1 MDIILAENFIVL
13 VFSSFWYIIKIEF
26 YRGDS
31 MNVHQ
36 TDFSRGSVY
45 RNILEVA
52 LPMTFAQL
60 LNLLYNIVDRIYI
73 GRIPKVGTVALTGVG
88 ICFPVITLITA
99 FTYLFGNGGSPLC
112 TMERGRGNQEE
123 AERLMGNTFSML
135 LLTGI
140 VLMALGYL
148 FYRPL
153 LYAFGASEVTY
164 PYARDYVRIYLLG
177 TLFVMITLG
186 MNPFINSQG
195 FGNMG
200 MLTIL
205 IGAALN
211 IILDPVFIFVFH
223 MGVKGAAAATVLSQ
237 MCSALWVLRFL
248 TGDKAVLSLKPK
260 SMKLKWSRVKAIM
273 SLGISGFMMA
283 FTNSLVQIFC
293 NSTLQVWGGD
303 IYVGVM
309 TVLNSIREIT
319 TTPVNGLTSGASPV
333 MSFNYGEG
341 AFQRVRRAI
350 GFVTALCVS
359 YTIAAWGILKLFPE
373 FFISIFNNEPAL
385 IHTGT
390 PALHI
395 YFFGFCFMALQFA
408 GQSVFVALGKAKYAT
423 FFSIFRKVIIV
434 VPLTILLPH
443 IKGLGVNG
451 VFWAEPV
458 SNLIGGC
465 ACFITMLLTVLPEL
479 SSKKSSKK

>member
-1 MDIILAENFIVL
+1 
-13 VFSSFWYIIKIEF
+13 
-26 YRGDS
+26 

-36 TDFSRGSVY
+36 TDFSRGNVY

-52 LPMTFAQL
+52 VPMTLAQL

-73 GRIPKVGTVALTGVG
+73 GRIPQAGTTALTGVG

-112 TMERGRGNQEE
+112 SMERGRGNSRE

-140 VLMALGYL
+140 VLMLLGYL
-148 FYRPL
+148 FYRPV
-153 LYAFGASEVTY
+153 LYAFGASDITY
-164 PYARDYVRIYLLG
+164 PYARDYIRIYLLG

-205 IGAALN
+205 IGAVLN
-211 IILDPVFIFVFH
+211 IILDPLFIFVFH
-223 MGVKGAAAATVLSQ
+223 MGVKGAATATVLSQ
-237 MCSALWVLRFL
+237 MCSALWVLKFL
-248 TGDKAVLSLKPK
+248 TGKKAVLHLKK
-260 SMKLKWSRVKAIM
+260 EAMKLKWSRVKSIM
-273 SLGISGFMMA
+273 SLGVSGFMMA

-293 NSTLQVWGGD
+293 NATLQTWGGD
-303 IYVGVM
+303 LYVGIM

-319 TTPVNGLTSGASPV
+319 TTPVNGLTGGASPV
-333 MSFNYGEG
+333 MSFNYGEK
-341 AFQRVRRAI
+341 AYYRVKKAI
-350 GFVTALCVS
+350 GFVTLLCVS
-359 YTIAAWGILKLFPE
+359 YTLAIWGILKLFPE
-373 FFISIFNNEPAL
+373 FFIRIFNSEPDL
-385 IHTGT
+385 IAKGT

-408 GQSVFVALGKAKYAT
+408 GQSVFVALGKARYAT

-434 VPLTILLPH
+434 VPLTVLLPH
-443 IKGLGVNG
+443 LGNLGVDG

-465 ACFITMLLTVLPEL
+465 ACFLTMLLTVLPEL
-479 SSKKSSKK
+479 NQKSRSRAD